1 MNENLVT
8 RYFTFFLFVK
18 QRRVASLCLKS
29 AGVLSNFHS
38 LFVSPSS
45 LLVLNQ
51 TAFWWSVIFLFS
63 FFSLYPSS
71 SGWGAQPFSHP
82 IRLVY
87 DHRADSH
94 MWNASRTKEKDVGK
108 RVRGRIWDRKEKVRW
123 INGWRARIRRI
134 QWDGAT
140 SFDEFSSFSSWKT
153 GEPCWWALRCWIQR
167 VEKDERNLRPF
178 APEISIHLFRFCPSC
193 SPLSHPRRFLM
204 TSFIVALRLPLSL
217 FLLLRLRHCL
227 TSIQPSPCDFLISSR
242 RFLSLALA
250 LCNRHTQTRLFRL
263 IIHGRVRANLND
275 SGRCASFTQHPDA
288 PSSPSC
294 SSFSRTK
301 LWPVPPVTYPQLIDA
316 ITWLGIYI
324 VHEVLDSLR
333 TSTALR
339 DGSQVEEI
347 GVTFEYVGRNIVVI
361 YRR

>member
-1 MNENLVT
+1 MDEEPESDVFNGTERPLSTSFPPSRRGKLESPADGLSAAGSSESQKMRETCVLLLPK
-8 RYFTFFLFVK
+8 YLSISSDFV
-18 QRRVASLCLKS
+18 
-29 AGVLSNFHS
+29 
-38 LFVSPSS
+38 
-45 LLVLNQ
+45 LLVRPFLIRV
-51 TAFWWSVIFLFS
+51 AFWWLLSL
-63 FFSLYPSS
+63 SLY
-71 SGWGAQPFSHP
+71 G
-82 IRLVY
+82 
-87 DHRADSH
+87 
-94 MWNASRTKEKDVGK
+94 
-108 RVRGRIWDRKEKVRW
+108 
-123 INGWRARIRRI
+123 
-134 QWDGAT
+134 
-140 SFDEFSSFSSWKT
+140 
-153 GEPCWWALRCWIQR
+153 C
-167 VEKDERNLRPF
+167 
-178 APEISIHLFRFCPSC
+178 
-193 SPLSHPRRFLM
+193 
-204 TSFIVALRLPLSL
+204 LSL

-227 TSIQPSPCDFLISSR
+227 TSIQPSRCDFLISSR

-301 LWPVPPVTYPQLIDA
+301 LWLVPPVTYPQLIDA
-316 ITWLGIYI
+316 ITWLQLGIYI
-324 VHEVLDSLR
+324 VHEALDSLR